1 MFEFESLVPPEFV
14 ILLSLELKL
23 ETLEPSELELELFTP
38 AELD

>member
-23 ETLEPSELELELFTP
+23 ETLEPSELELELFIP